1 MIVTH
6 TLVHSVSNHLFSRYH
21 YKFISVGR
29 LLNLQLEA
37 SAAVPTLNGKRELV
51 FTAGAGEEAL
61 VAVVHQ
67 LVVADAETTSGLLF
81 TEGVNVTDIAVVTNE
96 DATAVLVDQS
106 TVALQGESQVTA
118 VVATN
123 QEHVRVSANL
133 LDGLVLEVGAFSI
146 DLHGK
151 VVLGVNRSSLLLV
164 VLLVILLVLL
174 VVLNVLLVVL
184 LVVFFVL
191 LVISGVLLVIL
202 LVIFFIL
209 LVVGVVVRAA
219 DVLEVGGVDGKR
231 TTTLA
236 LVVTQVQ
243 VVLAVTV
250 GAPLVAASVLVGYIV
265 RRSEL
270 PVLVVGSVGDT
281 DMAVVLEDKVLLGL
295 VVLERAVV
303 LDEVLNDRAVLVVD
317 VDLVTDNR
325 VRGEVEQAP

>member
-81 TEGVNVTDIAVVTNE
+81 TEGVNVTNIAVVANE
-96 DATAVLVDQS
+96 DTTAVLVDQS
-106 TVALQGESQVTA
+106 AVALQRESQVTA

-123 QEHVRVSANL
+123 QEHVGVSANL